1 MPGSSGSPSC
11 RAARLL
17 PLSLLLCGCS
27 IHEYE
32 QRVPAGE
39 DAFECSIQALVD
51 LGYDVSRNDP
61 DAGIIRAAKS
71 LRGMQDFL
79 LVSFSSSNGVV
90 ELHVGAGS
98 GDSEFIDHIG
108 PTRWV
113 KADADSVIARC
124 GSSAA

>member
-1 MPGSSGSPSC
+1 MPGSSGNPCC

-27 IHEYE
+27 MHEYE
-32 QRVPAGE
+32 QHVPAGE
-39 DAFECSIQALVD
+39 DAFECSKQALID
-51 LGYDVSRNDP
+51 LGSRNDP

-71 LRGMQDFL
+71 FRWLQDFV
-79 LVSFSSSNGVV
+79 LVSLKSSNGVL

-98 GDSEFIDHIG
+98 GSMDDDYDA
-108 PTRWV
+108 PTHWV

-124 GSSAA
+124 GSHAA